1 MGLFGNAPYSLKNL
15 VKGVLAARANGEP
28 LQGYKYAVAF
38 QQEDD
43 DRYGQRSQAQANRR
57 LANSLS
63 EDALHDA
70 ARRAIARWNT
80 QKGRDVQYVD
90 DDISVKVKS
99 GYHGKTGQITT
110 DFILYDRRDPNGLH
124 LHLVVDESGNVLH
137 EAMKTNK

>member
-80 QKGRDVQYVD
+80 QKGTDTQYEDGDCRIEVR
-90 DDISVKVKS
+90 S
-99 GYHGKTGQITT
+99 GFQYKTQQITT
-110 DFILYDRRDPNGLH
+110 EIFVYDRRNSSGRH
-124 LHLVVDESGNVLH
+124 LHLVLDETENVLH
-137 EAMKTNK
+137 ERWRAK